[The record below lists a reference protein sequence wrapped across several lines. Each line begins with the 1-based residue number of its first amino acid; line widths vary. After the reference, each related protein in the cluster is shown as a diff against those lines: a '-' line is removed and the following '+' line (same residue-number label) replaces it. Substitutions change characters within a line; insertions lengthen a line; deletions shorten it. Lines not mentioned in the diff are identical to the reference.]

1 MERNAM
7 PFNDQK
13 YGRVNV
19 SLNSLPPD
27 KKRKVIAL
35 GFHSIVGCWTGPS
48 CDINLVDAHA
58 IERAVQSYAN
68 SHEDDVLNSDMEF
81 YGLTEEDIAHYN
93 DRYERGAL

>member
-1 MERNAM
+1 M

-13 YGRVNV
+13 FGRVNV

-35 GFHSIVGCWTGPS
+35 GFHSIVGC
-48 CDINLVDAHA
+48 CDINLVDACA

-68 SHEDDVLNSDMEF
+68 NSDDDVLNGDVEF